1 MCQKNHSDRSSRVNY
16 PWNALPLKMGP
27 IRCPETSVPNY
38 HSMLRKILEE
48 RRSLLRRGGSL
59 KSRVKNLFPIN
70 EPLKYLTTISGNY
83 NATDKIIYCK
93 VHLFICYE
101 FPLGKVNAAIPL
113 KHSCYL
119 PLLFK
124 TTTL

>member
-1 MCQKNHSDRSSRVNY
+1 ME
-16 PWNALPLKMGP
+16 P
-27 IRCPETSVPNY
+27 IRCPETSVPY
-38 HSMLRKILEE
+38 CHSMPRKILEE
-48 RRSLLRRGGSL
+48 RRTLLRRGGSL
-59 KSRVKNLFPIN
+59 KSRVKNLFRTN
-70 EPLKYLTTISGNY
+70 EPLKYLTSVFRKYSTI
-83 NATDKIIYCK
+83 DKIIYCK

-101 FPLGKVNAAIPL
+101 FPLGKVNAATPL